1 MKTIYELAN
10 DLERHLNGIV
20 DAQFIREQY
29 GNTDNS
35 DISAL
40 MCSIE
45 HFLSDS
51 DIRAKDIN
59 YRKMQEEE
67 MTKLIKLLRSDRIN
81 DAKRISFL
89 RKSKAV

>member
-10 DLERHLNGIV
+10 DLERHLHGTV
-20 DAQFIREQY
+20 DSQFIREQY
-29 GNTDNS
+29 GNADNS

-40 MCSIE
+40 MSSIE

-81 DAKRISFL
+81 DAKRTSFL
-89 RKSKAV
+89 QKSKAV

>member
-10 DLERHLNGIV
+10 DLERHLHGTV
-20 DAQFIREQY
+20 DAEFIRDQY
-29 GNTDNS
+29 GNTNNS
-35 DISAL
+35 DIATL

-51 DIRAKDIN
+51 DIRGKEIN

-67 MTKLIKLLRSDRIN
+67 MTKLIKLLRSGGIN

-89 RKSKAV
+89 QKSKPV

>member
-1 MKTIYELAN
+1 MKTIQELAN
-10 DLERHLNGIV
+10 DLERHLHGTV
-20 DAQFIREQY
+20 DAEFIREQY

-51 DIRAKDIN
+51 DIRAKDTT
-59 YRKMQEEE
+59 YCKMQEEE
-67 MTKLIKLLRSDRIN
+67 MTKLINLLRSDRIN
-81 DAKRISFL
+81 DARRISFL
-89 RKSKAV
+89 EKSKAV